1 MMVELTAIIHFLT
14 GFDPGHLS
22 GAMVGFWGL
31 VQGGDP
37 GVVAAVVA
45 QPWHFADWLRD
56 LLQFFNSGLVVGS
69 IYALVALGFVLI
81 YKATSILNLAQG
93 EFLMIGAYVCL
104 AAMVDLNLPFFV
116 AFGLTMV
123 VCVVIGLAI
132 ERIILRPMIGEPIIA
147 VIMVTIGLGYVLR
160 GGLIMRWGNDIK
172 QFPPVLTMP
181 PMNVGGVYFSLIE
194 ILTIALAI
202 GLLIMFTMFFK
213 YSRTGVYMR
222 ATANDQQ
229 AAQSMGIS
237 VKRVF
242 AISWCISAV
251 VSAIGGIIIAFKIGV
266 GLPLAEF
273 GLKCLPAVIVGGLDS
288 ILGAIIGGVS
298 VGLLEEV
305 GGGYLDRFIPA
316 VKEVAPFV
324 ILVLVLIIKPYG
336 LFGTEDIE
344 RV

>member
-1 MMVELTAIIHFLT
+1 MVEAAAFIHLVT
-14 GFDPGHLS
+14 GVSASPLS

-37 GVVAAVVA
+37 GIVAAAAA
-45 QPWHFADWLRD
+45 QPWQFADWLRD
-56 LLQFFNSGLVVGS
+56 LLQFCNSGLVVGS

-93 EFLMIGAYVCL
+93 EFLMVGAYVCL
-104 AAMVDLNLPFFV
+104 AVMVELHLPFII
-116 AFGLTMV
+116 AFGMTML
-123 VCVVIGLAI
+123 VCIVLGLVI
-132 ERIILRPMIGEPIIA
+132 ERVILRPMIGEPIIA
-147 VIMVTIGLGYVLR
+147 VIMVTIGLGYVIR
-160 GGLIMRWGNDIK
+160 GGLITRWGNDIK
-172 QFPPVLTMP
+172 QFPQVF
-181 PMNVGGVYFSLIE
+181 PMTPINVGGVYFSLVE
-194 ILTIALAI
+194 TLTIALAI
-202 GLLIMFTMFFK
+202 ALLILFTLFFK

-251 VSAIGGIIIAFKIGV
+251 VSAIGGIIISFKIGV

-273 GLKCLPAVIVGGLDS
+273 GLKCLPAVIFGGLDS

-298 VGLLEEV
+298 VGVLEEI

-336 LFGTEDIE
+336 LFGTKEIE